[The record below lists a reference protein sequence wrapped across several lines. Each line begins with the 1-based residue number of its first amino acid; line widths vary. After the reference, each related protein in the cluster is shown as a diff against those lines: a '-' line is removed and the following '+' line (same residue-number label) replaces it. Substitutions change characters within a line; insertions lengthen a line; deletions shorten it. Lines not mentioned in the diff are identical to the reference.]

1 MQEVCEY
8 IVRLSPMCH
17 YLDVNILYLVSK
29 SIMFL
34 LCSGLQWK
42 KTHYGM
48 VEGGDKKEKLVGAC
62 EGFVLYVIM
71 GS

>member
-1 MQEVCEY
+1 MKEN
-8 IVRLSPMCH
+8 H
-17 YLDVNILYLVSK
+17 D
-29 SIMFL
+29 
-34 LCSGLQWK
+34 
-42 KTHYGM
+42 YGM